1 MEKKNYYLKKD
12 SKTGEIIYLEYNK
25 LDGYNITPKTKVE
38 DAIRVNKIVFVNP
51 TLSEKL
57 IRKKIE
63 IKIRY
68 LLRKLIEIDEDGG
81 NDEEGI
87 RYTLMKAER
96 LKLNILN
103 NYVKYLGNTYQSL
116 TIKKIQ
122 VITNQLRIKLY
133 NCINKRRAIEME
145 NLYYLEEDEY
155 RGRKR

>member
-87 RYTLMKAER
+87 RYTLMEVER